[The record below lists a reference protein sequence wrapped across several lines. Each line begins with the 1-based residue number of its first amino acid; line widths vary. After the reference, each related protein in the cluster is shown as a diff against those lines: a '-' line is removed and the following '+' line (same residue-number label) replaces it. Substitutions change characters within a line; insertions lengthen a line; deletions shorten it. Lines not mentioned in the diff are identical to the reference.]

1 MSKQDVA
8 WRPLA
13 LVAGIAGLFMLA
25 FSVRYG
31 FHRDELYYL
40 AAGDHLAWGYDDQP
54 PMVALWA
61 RIATELAGGHIM
73 LLRLPATR
81 AVAGLALLTGLI
93 TAELGGGKGAQVL
106 AAVAMVCAPVIV
118 IAGHLLSTTILDIF
132 LWTLLAYLLV
142 RWINT
147 RGDHF
152 LYLAGPLIGFAL
164 LTKTL
169 VLLFLAGLAVGVI
182 VAGPRELLRR
192 KALWI
197 SAGIALVLWAPN
209 LYWQA
214 THGWPQLGMTGVIAE
229 DADWGGRVGLIP
241 MQAAIMGGTLAVIWI
256 AGLWRLL
263 RTQTPFRLFAIAYL
277 TVLLLT
283 LITGGREYYPAGA
296 MPVLVA
302 SGAIATIA
310 WLHRVGKQHPETAGT
325 AAPPLPTAE
334 STAAATGA
342 QAPTTAPPS
351 AETHAGEGLAAG
363 GAGSRGRKWLLA
375 GAFALSI
382 PVTVVMGVPF
392 FPMDSLG
399 NSPQPA
405 INYDAG
411 EQVGWPELARNVAAV
426 FSRLPEADRAKTTIV
441 TGNYGQAGALY
452 RYGPPLGLP
461 QPYSGHLGF
470 WHWGPPPEVDGPV
483 IIVGRYSAGELLDH
497 CTTVELAARH
507 DNGFG
512 VGNEEQGVPIW
523 LCQGR
528 KLPWAQLWPPVKA
541 SGLKH
546 LESVGIVRLPS
557 WQRPHDGP
565 SFVHGVISVFRHDE
579 LAGILPGTSVD
590 DDVMVGPAGA
600 AVAAGGVVGMG
611 ELAHGRAGDFRAAA
625 LELPLLEAHPDR
637 AA

>member
-1 MSKQDVA
+1 
-8 WRPLA
+8 
-13 LVAGIAGLFMLA
+13 MLA

-73 LLRLPATR
+73 LLRLPATL

-93 TAELGGGKGAQVL
+93 TAELGGGKGAQIL

-132 LWTLLAYLLV
+132 LWTLLSYLLV

-147 RGDHF
+147 HGDRF

-169 VLLFLAGLAVGVI
+169 VLLFLAGIAVGVI

-197 SAGIALVLWAPN
+197 SAGIAVVLWAPN

-263 RTQTPFRLFAIAYL
+263 RTRTPFRLFAIAYL

-302 SGAIATIA
+302 SGAIAITA
-310 WLHRVGKQHPETAGT
+310 WFSRLPKRAPGTGPQAGPETLSQPGASG
-325 AAPPLPTAE
+325 AAR
-334 STAAATGA
+334 
-342 QAPTTAPPS
+342 
-351 AETHAGEGLAAG
+351 
-363 GAGSRGRKWLLA
+363 GSRGRIWLLV

-392 FPMDSLG
+392 FPMNSLG

-426 FSRLPEADRAKTTIV
+426 LARLPEADRAKTTIV
-441 TGNYGQAGALY
+441 AGNYGQAGALY

-470 WHWGPPPEVDGPV
+470 WHWGPPAEVDGPV

-497 CTTVELAARH
+497 CATVELAARN
-507 DNGFG
+507 DNGLG

-528 KLPWAQLWPPVKA
+528 KLPWAQLWP
-541 SGLKH
+541 
-546 LESVGIVRLPS
+546 RL
-557 WQRPHDGP
+557 
-565 SFVHGVISVFRHDE
+565 RHQ
-579 LAGILPGTSVD
+579 G
-590 DDVMVGPAGA
+590 
-600 AVAAGGVVGMG
+600 
-611 ELAHGRAGDFRAAA
+611 
-625 LELPLLEAHPDR
+625 
-637 AA
+637 